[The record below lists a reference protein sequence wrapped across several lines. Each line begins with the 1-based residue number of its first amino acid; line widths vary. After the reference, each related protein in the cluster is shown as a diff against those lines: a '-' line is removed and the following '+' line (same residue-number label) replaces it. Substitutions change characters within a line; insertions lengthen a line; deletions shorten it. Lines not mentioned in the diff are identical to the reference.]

1 MKNADLIVKK
11 GGIVIIDDT
20 NLPVID
26 NYVNSYISSGKYTE
40 LEIAKTVGYPHRII
54 QKVIG

>member
-26 NYVNSYISSGKYTE
+26 NCVNSYISSGKYTE

-54 QKVIG
+54 QKI